1 MPIFDNELIDN
12 TSNRNYEQPKIDLRS
27 IVLPEVDTNPNM
39 GGFESYN
46 QVPAKRGLTV
56 DEISEMSRGV
66 KSSTGWDSPIELVS
80 KGELLS
86 NKRYPMFQRD
96 VDLENVYGL
105 QQSWYNKLGRSLV
118 KTGITAAGTFAQ
130 SLTDIPNTVSAIKS
144 GNMSKLSGDPNG
156 YEGGIDSWMKN
167 MEDVIP
173 NYMTREE
180 KAHPYLAM
188 IPFAPGSANFWGES
202 VFKNLGFTAGAIAGA
217 ALQDVAVGAIT
228 GGIGEVPLVANQIG
242 KAALWL
248 NKLAGG
254 TNKIDTVLDLAKG
267 LGKTEQQLLKIE
279 KLGNLAQSTK
289 VLNGM
294 RYGLITWG
302 AAQTESG
309 VESRDGYRHVKEE
322 LIKEYKIQ
330 NYNEEP
336 TGDALAE
343 IENYATNAMN
353 TRFGINMALLTVSN
367 AVQFGNLFKSF
378 TTAQKGITGTLA
390 KVGAAGKIGLKEGS
404 IDVFEKKSA
413 TGLGSRIWDS
423 VKPRLANVL
432 AEGVYEEGGQFAAE
446 RGTYDYY
453 TRKYKN
459 LSNPNNKKN
468 WDDLTEITSSTTYGL
483 SEQFNTTEGINNM
496 IVGGITAMLTGSA
509 QQFYDYK
516 KGNGADK
523 RLDSSINALN
533 RYGLTGIL
541 SDKYDNTLSSMAIAK
556 EMQAAA
562 DSGNVFKYKNLKHD
576 MFFNYVQSRIPSGMH
591 DVTIEQLNMLKDL
604 SKEDFEKSFG
614 MDFNASNQNTVAGY
628 VDSLIKKAND
638 IKSTTEA
645 IDGTFK
651 NPFAY
656 NIDPKNEEEATE
668 AFNYATFENWKKDL
682 TYYGTVKDDVNDRL
696 ESIEEK
702 VISSNP
708 LINNDILSKVT
719 DKDSL
724 TELSRSYE
732 EQANRLNG
740 TINESTTTAD
750 KKAIREQVKAL
761 RTASEK
767 INLALNNG
775 NLDLKTFHSIL
786 NFELNNQDSKK
797 DDVVGF
803 ENATELFNYG
813 ADINRLTNLKKN
825 SSEIFDKLASEEGF
839 DKYFKQ
845 AEDIAKEEV
854 PLEDLE
860 KAETSFT
867 FVNKER
873 VKEPLQVDRE
883 YEIKATKK
891 ASIKKLA
898 DDRYEVTSPDGT
910 VSFHKTKEE
919 AAEEAKDLTDE
930 STNLSKV
937 KVIALNEDGT
947 VKVEDVNGDIL
958 NIDPTRLSGYKKLET
973 DQEKLLKNK
982 EQLTKEQAD
991 IENNSG
997 TVAISTDTSFTPK
1010 DEAGA
1015 IVNANIFFQSGTTES
1030 EDYNDP
1036 TLSAQ
1041 HIKNSREFL
1050 NNIDSLP
1057 NKGNMRAIL
1066 VTPGQEKLVGL
1077 EGLAKLSYG
1086 SYDMSNILDV
1096 ENGFI
1101 GQVFIVQEGGKSY
1114 FIDKTGTQLG
1124 EVGKQLSEEDMKKV
1138 IFQTMRTT
1146 KTTDSKNNPRFRG
1159 KQQELFEAYKKEYI
1173 KFRED
1178 LIANQDQM
1186 PAPFEFTVSRGIP
1199 IENIDA
1205 NGIKE
1210 RNHVGGILIDK
1221 DKIGSQENLIVIPTT
1236 GSIFHNGQSIK
1247 FPDGT
1252 PVLQYGSTLQFL
1264 NNKKFNTK
1272 EASTIFQVVKAFA
1285 ADTLAQSESGAPI
1298 RLNRDYSDYLQNV
1311 LYWRVGQTKT
1321 NNQININTSAMTIQI
1336 GGKEYSMSEI
1346 ANNEKEIVDNLKEAF
1361 NAINNTTL
1369 TKKFDDE
1376 FLEYTLDKNGELNKE
1391 PIEWKNY
1398 QTYLLSDKNPDGS
1411 ARAVDS
1417 TPLTTSV
1424 AAPTAELPYSF
1435 KQKYATV
1442 EGMGLSIPTPTV
1454 EDQVAE
1460 PSAPGVEKIGEYT
1473 IGNDIPNTYTLSGD
1487 RPVIF
1492 TAEIDENG
1500 KVAVQIES
1508 NETTKTLATDKLPDG
1523 RLKVDAIIVPE
1534 LKKIALEKEQEFDLT
1549 KTNNEEYVFDYL
1561 ANIIASDLQNKK
1573 DTAVAPEEAPV
1584 VEETVVEETPV
1595 VEEEK
1600 KEIPTGA
1607 DRFSGG
1613 PANLPGYRAVGAD
1626 GNERMTDAEIQLFKT
1641 WHADNVPNIPFQI
1654 LENIIE
1660 RGDIKAWGVFENGV
1674 AKFVRGGLRGTEYH
1688 EIFEGIYKGMLS
1700 PEEQQALLDEFKA
1713 KPGVFTDRQ
1722 SGKKINYAD
1731 ATDLQAKERIA
1742 DDFSDFRKGKLPARS
1757 LGEAI
1762 RNFFA
1767 KILNFFKSFVTNPSL
1782 KEELFKAIDTGKF
1795 KERTLSPTVINDA
1808 AEYRAVEGLTEQ
1820 QTREFVQDMTARA
1833 AGILYS
1839 EGEKGL
1845 LFSPDGTTSDSMY
1858 SKIKAQYSNEYYAN
1872 GFSKIE
1878 LLGDVAWDQ
1887 LKEKTTL
1894 SLRTLGISFNEEDRV
1909 SINDEEANKNDYAPE
1924 PFSTDWKK
1932 NSTGAIKFSLATLLE
1947 VQATN
1952 QEASLS
1958 FKLPAPKVS
1967 SIVGFKL
1974 LNFTR
1979 AFATVL
1985 DKLSNTTSVTK
1996 MVDKLSDLA
2005 KDDPNYVRLFQR
2017 VGGKLSNRSVPFSD
2031 FDATDWRYFIQ
2042 FTQTFTKQKP
2052 DALIQYKEG
2061 GETYVA
2067 PANLYTAIKQTQK
2080 GWMENIK
2087 MLASS
2092 DASLI
2097 SYDKPSRNYQVD
2109 TVRIQDLPTNFPQ
2122 DRVKFLEEIGI
2133 DFPLEVYNKLKD
2145 LEQVSF
2151 ERAVSAI
2158 KKYLG
2163 AEKDIMTL
2171 SGKTLGNI
2179 GGQLSKLAELYN
2191 KVTNPSQESTY
2202 TGVEGQKMGA
2212 FAENNAPSLFEN
2224 EFNEANTLDELLEKR
2239 PELRDVYSKGSQV
2252 LKKGGLFFDVEGK
2265 RIKEMK
2271 VSYIQGTKLID
2282 QNKGITTSKLSLGE
2296 RFTQEINQN
2305 LDGNYYVL
2313 IPADGSTEWMMN
2325 LGNTIKLKE
2334 IEGGRAWSKI
2344 NKIFQGY
2351 LMDDI
2356 NLALDADNRKQLRNV
2371 TDKAKELRFFKD
2383 ILSEKALADI
2393 NELIEDNATME
2404 SFETYISENAEDI
2417 NASIKEYIDSTVAET
2432 RAVLTENKQIISLKP
2447 NEFSYSGLI
2456 DTFAK
2461 DEAFD
2466 KFALSDQTVNDILTF
2481 ANVNYII
2488 NNIEYHK
2495 VLFGD
2500 PYQFAIKKDGS
2511 LDETKRI
2518 KSFLSPRRTTFDTPE
2533 FNTFLNQNLNKIGE
2547 INLKPGDPG
2556 YQQFKAYTN
2565 TVTFKDVTIA
2575 GSLSNVNKAFSKT
2588 NEADAMSWLMDGTYR
2603 EIKLKNGQW
2612 SEQAEAWHQWQM
2624 AYTRQ
2629 NYPGYTYTSD
2639 NLQRHDVALMK
2650 TKEPKHILEVLK
2662 PIVSGNKYGKN
2673 NLDLVLDKFSQM
2685 PVYYSMVKGTTM
2697 EKLYT
2702 KMFEAGI
2709 GYAIVESG
2717 RKVGAEELHSL
2728 YNQDGSFNDD
2738 AFNNNIQV
2746 PWKSYGIQVETA
2758 TEGAKEQTRGS
2769 QLTKLSSMDL
2779 FDNGQTIGATP
2790 ERQEAIRNEY
2800 NRNVRILNDLH
2811 QHGYNTLLTR
2821 LGVVDT
2827 GNGFTLKD
2835 GKAVSETLMRELLR
2849 REASDNTIDTL
2860 QLDKDTNQFLMPF
2873 EASPS
2878 YIEIR
2883 NVLYSLID
2891 KSIISP
2897 KMNGGAHVQVPATM
2911 FEQATKGRSLTMK
2924 NKEGVWEKITK
2935 EKYKTLSD
2943 EEKAG
2948 VMLTDDTLKFYV
2960 NKEGERYCE
2969 VLIPHWFKG
2978 KLGQHA
2984 NKTDEEL
2991 IEYLNNTPDGK
3002 ALLQGIGFRIPTQ
3015 ALSSVEAIRVKG
3027 FLPQYMGSTVV
3038 VPSEI
3043 TTKAGSD
3050 FDIDKLNMYL
3060 KSTYLDKNGD
3070 VRLIKYMGS
3079 EEATKEFYGELF
3091 DKGLLLTKE
3100 QTKQLEQELAL
3111 GKDAEYE
3118 DRLVKSMFGDLG
3130 VFSDED
3136 IIDDFTKSLTEQGV
3150 KETVVNEMYKKS
3162 LENEYYDSLEKLIT
3176 LPENFNRLVNPIN
3189 DAGLKALSIELD
3201 KLRGYDETTIKNRM
3215 LDRNYLTTLR
3225 NSFVTAK
3232 RWIGVA
3238 AVNITN
3244 LSLKQKSEVYIDPSK
3259 FSGLS
3264 ERDER
3269 FLGDGEIALKHNTV
3283 MIDGKERVSLSGT
3296 TVKDSTELI
3305 SDRLSGYATSFV
3317 DVAKD
3322 DYITKIVQSDLAIGT
3337 FMFLENIGAGEQTA
3351 MFLNQ
3356 PIISEYLKYLN
3367 SVSAKGLFTG
3377 KNISVIK
3384 NRFITTK
3391 DNLMSTELNV
3401 TNLDGNIRDYY
3412 AGTTF
3417 NATRNAEQHKILDE
3431 FLKYAK
3437 MAEFNFKF
3445 TQATNYDTTKLRSA
3459 ETLSKKQWRTQTA
3472 LDTNIISSV
3481 DNILNSTFIGPQS
3494 KFLDK
3499 STEAMGAVLKL
3510 DELKFKEITN
3520 TVLKS
3525 FGDNEY
3531 LANDKFEKIAVEIK
3545 AAFIDY
3551 VVQNDTKYSDK
3562 IKELLID
3569 DNTSVAVRMEIAKRD
3584 NPDMQILKE
3593 LQAET
3598 GERSDGVK
3606 TIRLK
3611 VRPDNANDKNM
3622 YTGMMRELRDNP
3634 ATNQLYKDIV
3644 KLSILQG
3651 TYSSPLSIREII
3663 PIEDYSAIVEPIIS
3677 GLTVNK
3683 TLDDFTKGWYQRN
3696 NFMNSDVFP
3705 IVENIKFFIDY
3716 NEKVINTPEG
3726 PIYKYFSYSFPG
3738 IEGLGIKG
3746 DDRKILLLSEKYNF
3760 MDLKHDYVRIPRV
3773 VGGVDM
3779 VNGKEVNSADYA
3791 RRRAKGDFSLKDYF
3805 GYEKVK
3811 DKFGQPVIHYITVKD
3826 EVIGH
3831 HIYKL
3836 INLYGDGNRATENYE
3851 YFKPSVI
3858 DNGSMKI
3865 DTEIPNDDI
3874 INYYGASLEKEDL
3887 FPPTSEYTD
3896 EDIERLMNPPEEE
3909 YFTEEEMENYG
3920 KEVKPTVEKPKQRE
3934 LFTIE
3939 KGIAQKSFRGKTL
3952 NFVDNIATTKETVV
3966 AMSNSK
3972 KTGVI
3977 SIDQKAMAQKFE
3989 DKAWTKPAKQSDGS
4003 FATPLAENQFSTMDE
4018 WFTFALIHELKH
4030 DTILKQEGETTGQ
4043 YEDRINQA
4051 AIADLNKNY
4060 NVPVKVDAAEL
4071 SNEYK
4076 AIDKQNVRDQLINQ
4090 EYYISTGEGTNEKN
4104 IKVDENNVEDALNLK
4119 GDAELVTK
4127 GFGDKFFIAG
4137 VPNAVY
4143 NIPSG
4148 SGSIEYESIEDI
4160 LSDVADESNRY
4171 LSAEEK
4177 LSAIEYLKQYG
4188 IDLSEKEFI
4197 DPNQL
4202 SLFNDEAWEQE
4213 ENNDTCE
4220 PF

>member
-1 MPIFDNELIDN
+1 MAENTVNPIRPLLGNTLASNSTIGIPSTPMPQYRGVDLSSGDEMVNVSDDFLPPRAKSGDDGLSKTVTTEQLYGARRFDFFEPTKGENEFAYGQSTMDKAINGTLKGLNLAATTIAGGFGVVAGTARWALPGGKLSDIWDNPIMNGLDKYNNEVDNYILPNYYTDAEKNASWYSTENWLTSNFLFDKLIKNSGFAVGAMVSGNIANGLFGAAGSLLGGVAARGAVIAEASQAFKLFTPLLRN
-12 TSNRNYEQPKIDLRS
+12 TSRAFS
-27 IVLPEVDTNPNM
+27 A
-39 GGFESYN
+39 
-46 QVPAKRGLTV
+46 AKNIEAAAILEK
-56 DEISEMSRGV
+56 EISSIADLTAKTSELASIAKTTNQFAKISDYSKRAAIAAYSSAGESAFEALQTSNEYRNNLIEKYKKENFGEEPTEDILEKINIEAQSVGKISFLGNMALLSITENAQLNKLIGSTYSAEKQAANSLLGVSEDVILKEGKYVAKETATRAGKIYDKVTGVGKYVFDPKEMGQEIGQYALQVGTQNYFNKARETKNADALVDGFLYGMFGETEEGEKV
-66 KSSTGWDSPIELVS
+66 GALVS
-80 KGELLS
+80 KGGLESGLL
-86 NKRYPMFQRD
+86 
-96 VDLENVYGL
+96 
-105 QQSWYNKLGRSLV
+105 
-118 KTGITAAGTFAQ
+118 
-130 SLTDIPNTVSAIKS
+130 
-144 GNMSKLSGDPNG
+144 
-156 YEGGIDSWMKN
+156 GG
-167 MEDVIP
+167 
-173 NYMTREE
+173 
-180 KAHPYLAM
+180 
-188 IPFAPGSANFWGES
+188 
-202 VFKNLGFTAGAIAGA
+202 
-217 ALQDVAVGAIT
+217 IT
-228 GGIGEVPLVANQIG
+228 GGLMQAKGTYKQGKALASNTEKFINSLNNAPSFQEAFKERLAGANRGIVLQEQQQRATISGNKLDAKDINTDMVHNYLAPRIKYGRMDMVMDDIATLKSNGSTEEGLASLKEQGVASINDTVDSYQKRLNRFTTTAKNTEQIYKAADLRYSGEVLKDEEGNPILSPDGKQLRKYSPYVIDKMVYAASKIADYDLRIPTANQSLAAAGIDTSNILQSIIQNNKPNREATDLALKQINDMDVISDVKDILKTALSDTIELSLRRKVFMQEYDDIKRKPLNYEINPEFAFGASEELDVKVEQQEKVKG
-242 KAALWL
+242 KRKPLITEKEL
-248 NKLAGG
+248 EVNKEYSLKEPLRKEGTTLQLAPKITVLSQTLGG
-254 TNKIDTVLDLAKG
+254 EFEVRLPNGKVKFITPTEFKEYNISDEDNTSEEMSDILDKAIDTVLDKEEFADYKD
-267 LGKTEQQLLKIE
+267 QLEIAGVDNIFNKRAFINDLDNQKLIDAIE
-279 KLGNLAQSTK
+279 KEFNKQAGDFIAK
-289 VLNGM
+289 
-294 RYGLITWG
+294 
-302 AAQTESG
+302 
-309 VESRDGYRHVKEE
+309 KEKQ
-322 LIKEYKIQ
+322 I
-330 NYNEEP
+330 
-336 TGDALAE
+336 
-343 IENYATNAMN
+343 
-353 TRFGINMALLTVSN
+353 
-367 AVQFGNLFKSF
+367 
-378 TTAQKGITGTLA
+378 
-390 KVGAAGKIGLKEGS
+390 
-404 IDVFEKKSA
+404 
-413 TGLGSRIWDS
+413 
-423 VKPRLANVL
+423 
-432 AEGVYEEGGQFAAE
+432 
-446 RGTYDYY
+446 
-453 TRKYKN
+453 
-459 LSNPNNKKN
+459 
-468 WDDLTEITSSTTYGL
+468 
-483 SEQFNTTEGINNM
+483 
-496 IVGGITAMLTGSA
+496 A
-509 QQFYDYK
+509 QQK
-516 KGNGADK
+516 Q
-523 RLDSSINALN
+523 L
-533 RYGLTGIL
+533 
-541 SDKYDNTLSSMAIAK
+541 
-556 EMQAAA
+556 
-562 DSGNVFKYKNLKHD
+562 
-576 MFFNYVQSRIPSGMH
+576 VQ
-591 DVTIEQLNMLKDL
+591 
-604 SKEDFEKSFG
+604 
-614 MDFNASNQNTVAGY
+614 
-628 VDSLIKKAND
+628 
-638 IKSTTEA
+638 
-645 IDGTFK
+645 
-651 NPFAY
+651 
-656 NIDPKNEEEATE
+656 
-668 AFNYATFENWKKDL
+668 
-682 TYYGTVKDDVNDRL
+682 
-696 ESIEEK
+696 
-702 VISSNP
+702 
-708 LINNDILSKVT
+708 
-719 DKDSL
+719 
-724 TELSRSYE
+724 
-732 EQANRLNG
+732 
-740 TINESTTTAD
+740 
-750 KKAIREQVKAL
+750 
-761 RTASEK
+761 
-767 INLALNNG
+767 
-775 NLDLKTFHSIL
+775 
-786 NFELNNQDSKK
+786 
-797 DDVVGF
+797 
-803 ENATELFNYG
+803 
-813 ADINRLTNLKKN
+813 
-825 SSEIFDKLASEEGF
+825 
-839 DKYFKQ
+839 
-845 AEDIAKEEV
+845 
-854 PLEDLE
+854 
-860 KAETSFT
+860 
-867 FVNKER
+867 
-873 VKEPLQVDRE
+873 
-883 YEIKATKK
+883 
-891 ASIKKLA
+891 
-898 DDRYEVTSPDGT
+898 
-910 VSFHKTKEE
+910 
-919 AAEEAKDLTDE
+919 
-930 STNLSKV
+930 
-937 KVIALNEDGT
+937 
-947 VKVEDVNGDIL
+947 
-958 NIDPTRLSGYKKLET
+958 
-973 DQEKLLKNK
+973 NK

-997 TVAISTDTSFTPK
+997 TVVITTDTSFTPM

-1015 IVNANIFFQSGTTES
+1015 IVDANIFFQSGTTES

-1041 HIKNSREFL
+1041 HVKNSREFL

-1066 VTPGQEKLVGL
+1066 VTPGQEGLVGL

-1086 SYDMSNILDV
+1086 SYDMSNVLDV

-1101 GQVFIVQEGGKSY
+1101 GQVFIVQENGKSY
-1114 FIDKTGTQLG
+1114 FIDKDGKQLG
-1124 EVGKQLSEEDMKKV
+1124 EVGNQLSEEDMKKV

-1146 KTTDSKNNPRFRG
+1146 KTTDSKGNPRFRG

-1199 IENIDA
+1199 KENINPD
-1205 NGIKE
+1205 GTKE

-1321 NNQININTSAMTIQI
+1321 NNQININTTAMTIQI

-1361 NAINNTTL
+1361 NAINNITL
-1369 TKKFDDE
+1369 TKKFDEE
-1376 FLEYTLDKNGELNKE
+1376 FLEYTLDTNGDLNKE

-1411 ARAVDS
+1411 ARSIDS

-1424 AAPTAELPYSF
+1424 AASTADIPYSF
-1435 KQKYATV
+1435 KQRYATI
-1442 EGMGLSIPTPTV
+1442 ESMGLSIPTPTV
-1454 EDQVAE
+1454 EAQAAE
-1460 PSAPGVEKIGEYT
+1460 PSVPGVEKIGEYT
-1473 IGNDIPNTYTLSGD
+1473 IGNDTPNTYTLSGD
-1487 RPVIF
+1487 RPVSF
-1492 TAEIDENG
+1492 TAAYDENG

-1508 NETTKTLATDKLPDG
+1508 NETTKTIATNKTADG
-1523 RLKVDAIIVPE
+1523 KKVVDEVIIPALKN
-1534 LKKIALEKEQEFDLT
+1534 IAAEKGQEFDLT
-1549 KTNNEEYVFDYL
+1549 KTDEEYVFDYL
-1561 ANIIASDLQNKK
+1561 ANTIASDLQNKK
-1573 DTAVAPEEAPV
+1573 DTAVAPV
-1584 VEETVVEETPV
+1584 VEETVVEEAPV
-1595 VEEEK
+1595 VEEK

-1607 DRFSGG
+1607 DRFNGG

-1626 GNERMTDAEIQLFKT
+1626 GKERMTDAEFQLFKA
-1641 WHADNVPNIPFQI
+1641 WHAENAANIPFEVVDNLI
-1654 LENIIE
+1654 TMNNGE
-1660 RGDIKAWGVFENGV
+1660 KAWGVFEDGV

-1700 PEEQQALLDEFKA
+1700 PEEQQALLDEFKSNA
-1713 KPGVFTDRQ
+1713 GVFTDRQ

-1742 DDFSDFRKGKLPARS
+1742 DDFADFRKGKLPARS

-1762 RNFFA
+1762 RNLFSR
-1767 KILNFFKSFVTNPSL
+1767 ILNFFKSFVTNPSL
-1782 KEELFKAIDTGKF
+1782 KEDLFKAIDTGKF
-1795 KERTLSPTVINDA
+1795 KERTLSPTVFNEA

-1845 LFSPDGTTSDSMY
+1845 LFSPDGITSGSMY
-1858 SKIKAQYSNEYYAN
+1858 SKIKTQYSNEYYAN
-1872 GFSKIE
+1872 GFSKME
-1878 LLGDVAWDQ
+1878 LLGDVAWNE

-1894 SLRTLGISFNEEDRV
+1894 SLRTLGISFNEEDKV

-1952 QEASLS
+1952 QENSLS

-1967 SIVGFKL
+1967 SVVGFKL

-2061 GETYVA
+2061 TETYVA
-2067 PANLYTAIKQTQK
+2067 PANLYTAIKQTQN

-2087 MLASS
+2087 MLSSS

-2097 SYDKPSRNYQVD
+2097 SYDKVNKTYQVD
-2109 TVRIQDLPTNFPQ
+2109 TERIQNLPTNFPQ

-2151 ERAVSAI
+2151 EKAVSAI

-2163 AEKDIMTL
+2163 AEKNIMTV

-2179 GGQLSKLAELYN
+2179 GGQFTKLAELYN
-2191 KVTNPSQESTY
+2191 KVTNPNQESTY
-2202 TGVEGQKMGA
+2202 SGVEGQKIGA

-2252 LKKGGLFFDVEGK
+2252 LKKGGLFFDAEGK

-2282 QNKGITTSKLSLGE
+2282 DNKGIATTKLTLGE

-2351 LMDDI
+2351 LKDDI
-2356 NLALDADNRKQLRNV
+2356 ALALDFENREKLKSIEG
-2371 TDKAKELRFFKD
+2371 KAKELRFFKD

-2404 SFETYISENAEDI
+2404 SFETYISENVEDI
-2417 NASIKEYIDSTVAET
+2417 NNSIKEYIDSTVAET
-2432 RAVLTENKQIISLKP
+2432 REVLTENKQIRLLK
-2447 NEFSYSGLI
+2447 EGVYAYSGLI

-2461 DEAFD
+2461 NEAFD
-2466 KFALSDQTVNDILTF
+2466 KFALSDQTINDILTF

-2500 PYQFAIKKDGS
+2500 PYQFAIKEDGS

-2565 TVTFKDVTIA
+2565 TVTFKDITTA
-2575 GSLSNVNKAFSKT
+2575 GSLSNAISAYSKT

-2612 SEQAEAWHQWQM
+2612 SEEAEAWHQWQM

-2639 NLQRHDVALMK
+2639 NLKRHDTALVK
-2650 TKEPKHILEVLK
+2650 TKEPKHVLEVLK

-2685 PVYYSMVKGTTM
+2685 PVYYSMVKGTTL

-2702 KMFEAGI
+2702 KMFEAGV

-2728 YNQDGSFNDD
+2728 YNTDGSFNDD

-2746 PWKSYGIQVETA
+2746 PWKAYGIQVETA
-2758 TEGAKEQTRGS
+2758 TEGTKEQTRGS

-2779 FDNGQTIGATP
+2779 FDNGNTIGATP

-2821 LGVVDT
+2821 LGVVDN

-2860 QLDKDTNQFLMPF
+2860 QLDKETNQFLIPF

-2911 FEQATKGRSLTMK
+2911 FEQATKGRSLAIKTAEGWK
-2924 NKEGVWEKITK
+2924 KISKEA
-2935 EKYKTLSD
+2935 YNALSD
-2943 EEKAG
+2943 ADKKN
-2948 VMLTDDTLKFYV
+2948 VMLTDDTLKFYT
-2960 NKEGERYCE
+2960 KTDPYCE
-2969 VLIPHWFKG
+2969 ILLPHWLKG

-3015 ALSSVEAIRVKG
+3015 ALSSVEAVRVKG

-3079 EEATKEFYGELF
+3079 EEATKEFYGDMF
-3091 DKGLLLTKE
+3091 DKGLLLSKE
-3100 QTKQLEQELAL
+3100 QTRQLEQELAL

-3136 IIDDFTKSLTEQGV
+3136 IIDDFTKLLTEQGV

-3176 LPENFNRLVNPIN
+3176 LPENFERLISPIG

-3201 KLRGYDETTIKNRM
+3201 RLRGYDETTIKNRM

-3232 RWIGVA
+3232 RWVGIA

-3244 LSLKQKSEVYIDPSK
+3244 LSLKQKSKVYIDPSK

-3264 ERDER
+3264 AQDEK

-3283 MIDGKERVSLSGT
+3283 MIDGQERVSLSGT

-3322 DYITKIVQSDLAIGT
+3322 DYITKIIQSDLVTGT
-3337 FMFLENIGAGEQTA
+3337 FMFLENIGAGEQAA

-3377 KNISVIK
+3377 KNISAIK
-3384 NRFITTK
+3384 NRFVTTK
-3391 DNLMSTELNV
+3391 DNLASTELNV
-3401 TNLDGNIRDYY
+3401 TNLDGNIIDYY

-3437 MAEFNFKF
+3437 MAEYNFKF

-3481 DNILNSTFIGPQS
+3481 DKILNSTFIGPQS

-3510 DELKFKEITN
+3510 DQLEFKEITN

-3551 VVQNDTKYSDK
+3551 VVQNETKYSDR

-3569 DNTSVAVRMEIAKRD
+3569 DNTSVAVRMEVAKQN
-3584 NPDMQILKE
+3584 NPNLQILKE
-3593 LQAET
+3593 LQVET
-3598 GERSDGVK
+3598 GERPDGVK

-3611 VRPDNANDKNM
+3611 VRPDNASDKNM
-3622 YTGMMRELRDNP
+3622 YTGMMRELRDTP

-3644 KLSILQG
+3644 ELSILQG
-3651 TYSSPLSIREII
+3651 TYASPLSIREII

-3677 GLTVNK
+3677 GLVANQN
-3683 TLDDFTKGWYQRN
+3683 LDEFTKGWYQRN
-3696 NFMNSDVFP
+3696 NFKNSDVFP
-3705 IVENIKFFIDY
+3705 TVENIKFFIDY

-3726 PIYKYFSYSFPG
+3726 PMYKYFSYAFPSV
-3738 IEGLGIKG
+3738 EGLGIKG
-3746 DDRKILLLSEKYNF
+3746 DERKILFLSEKYNF
-3760 MDLKHDYVRIPRV
+3760 MDLKHDYVKIPRV
-3773 VGGVDM
+3773 MNGIDM

-3791 RRRAKGDFSLKDYF
+3791 RRKAKGDYSLKDYF

-3811 DKFGQPVIHYITVKD
+3811 DEYGQPLIIYKTIKG
-3826 EVIGH
+3826 EIIGH
-3831 HIYKL
+3831 HVYKL

-3865 DTEIPNDDI
+3865 NTEIPNADI

-3887 FPPTSEYTD
+3887 SLPTSEYTD
-3896 EDIERLMNPPEEE
+3896 EDIERLMNPPVEE
-3909 YFTEEEMENYG
+3909 YFTEEEMENYE
-3920 KEVKPTVEKPKQRE
+3920 KESLFIPPPYIDPTVEKAKQRE
-3934 LFTIE
+3934 LFTVE
-3939 KGIAQKSFRGKTL
+3939 RGMAQKSFRGKTL

-4003 FATPLAENQFSTMDE
+4003 FATPLAETQFSTMDE
-4018 WFTFALIHELKH
+4018 WFTFALIHEVKH
-4030 DTILKQEGETTGQ
+4030 DSILKQEGETTGQ

-4060 NVPVKVDAAEL
+4060 NVPIKTVTVEL

-4076 AIDKQNVRDQLINQ
+4076 AIDKQNIKDQLINGD
-4090 EYYISTGEGTNEKN
+4090 YYISTGEGANEKN
-4104 IKVDENNVEDALNLK
+4104 IKVDENNVEDALKLK
-4119 GDAELVTK
+4119 GNSELVTK
-4127 GFGDKFFIAG
+4127 GVNNKFFIAA
-4137 VPNAVY
+4137 VPDAVY
-4143 NIPSG
+4143 NIPTG
-4148 SGSIEYESIEDI
+4148 SSSFEYESIEDI
-4160 LSDVADESNRY
+4160 ISDIAAEDNKY

-4188 IDLSEKEFI
+4188 IDLSEKEFV

-4202 SLFNDEAWEQE
+4202 SLFSDETWEQE

>member
-1 MPIFDNELIDN
+1 MPLTTTDNTTIPSGPAALNSLDVAKDASSGDIQRITPALFAPENYNRVSANKFIDNAESHKSPFLNLVPNHDTDTKMYANTSTYYQPKDINSRYKSFILGADNE
-12 TSNRNYEQPKIDLRS
+12 S
-27 IVLPEVDTNPNM
+27 INAEL
-39 GGFESYN
+39 
-46 QVPAKRGLTV
+46 Q
-56 DEISEMSRGV
+56 
-66 KSSTGWDSPIELVS
+66 TGWNIVGHAADNLVEKVGAYATQTAGFIGGALGAAAGGSINLINEGLGGDGKVINKGNAISYLTDNFLTELGDAWKENVQERSPIYKPKSYTE
-80 KGELLS
+80 G
-86 NKRYPMFQRD
+86 NIWQ
-96 VDLENVYGL
+96 
-105 QQSWYNKLGRSLV
+105 KLGTKEWWLDDAIDRVAL
-118 KTGITAAGTFAQ
+118 TG
-130 SLTDIPNTVSAIKS
+130 
-144 GNMSKLSGDPNG
+144 
-156 YEGGIDSWMKN
+156 
-167 MEDVIP
+167 
-173 NYMTREE
+173 
-180 KAHPYLAM
+180 AM
-188 IPFAPGSANFWGES
+188 LLPGMAE
-202 VFKNLGFTAGAIAGA
+202 
-217 ALQDVAVGAIT
+217 
-228 GGIGEVPLVANQIG
+228 
-242 KAALWL
+242 
-248 NKLAGG
+248 
-254 TNKIDTVLDLAKG
+254 AKG
-267 LGKTEQQLLKIE
+267 LGLF
-279 KLGNLAQSTK
+279 
-289 VLNGM
+289 
-294 RYGLITWG
+294 G
-302 AAQTESG
+302 AAIDE
-309 VESRDGYRHVKEE
+309 
-322 LIKEYKIQ
+322 
-330 NYNEEP
+330 
-336 TGDALAE
+336 
-343 IENYATNAMN
+343 
-353 TRFGINMALLTVSN
+353 
-367 AVQFGNLFKSF
+367 
-378 TTAQKGITGTLA
+378 
-390 KVGAAGKIGLKEGS
+390 AGMLK
-404 IDVFEKKSA
+404 A
-413 TGLGSRIWDS
+413 TGLGAKAIETLAENPGLYNRIGKVLGSNIYAEAAGGAADLNAATALKFKGLIQAAQKVELYTWNVVGQSGLNGREAQVGIRKALNEQRDAGLNNLSDEQIEDKAAEGAAKGFWYTMPLSLIGSLVELPQIFSTAKTSESLLKKFFDKETGQMVEGALEQTAKPSFGKLLLKTIGTGFEHGQNESAQVAVGRYLEESIAGKTKDQKVSLDEQNPFISIAKNWIDNVNDPNGQNNIALGTIQGILMSVGGHAKSVYSGEYAKTDTRNRNFINNLNQAKARRRFFTTPDDFYEKDANGKVEVHENGNPKFNQDRLAEAGMSLIDAQDQRDQWVNAVHNQDYSKLEDLKFNSLASLAQNFFDDPKGMQYFTNLLKFEAKNQSESLDRINDSFDGIEETPQAQLQRNLETVNKLKRAYDAIDQRHAGFTAIDIDTKNKDEVTSRNNYIRDFQNAQYYNAADQIHTQNKIDKNTSQLLLLGSLGEIIKDPSSPQEEQINSLIVDNKRLEENLQSFKNEYKVLVDKKQFRDGFEQYKAGNKTTLDLVNDIQKNADIRETTISIPQPDLTTSGQTVAKDFNIGKSYSLGNPIINQNGQLIISPKITPLSGLIGGMHQVVLPDGKTAYLTPEELGRYSMSEISNDNTAFPKIMNAAIDS
-423 VKPRLANVL
+423 VLNRDEFVNIDKP
-432 AEGVYEEGGQFAAE
+432 
-446 RGTYDYY
+446 
-453 TRKYKN
+453 
-459 LSNPNNKKN
+459 
-468 WDDLTEITSSTTYGL
+468 I
-483 SEQFNTTEGINNM
+483 I
-496 IVGGITAMLTGSA
+496 
-509 QQFYDYK
+509 
-516 KGNGADK
+516 GADK
-523 RLDSSINALN
+523 LEYINSLDNKE
-533 RYGLTGIL
+533 LTDAIEKEFNIQAKDFK
-541 SDKYDNTLSSMAIAK
+541 DK
-556 EMQAAA
+556 
-562 DSGNVFKYKNLKHD
+562 
-576 MFFNYVQSRIPSGMH
+576 
-591 DVTIEQLNMLKDL
+591 IEQQQK
-604 SKEDFEKSFG
+604 
-614 MDFNASNQNTVAGY
+614 AQQQ
-628 VDSLIKKAND
+628 LI
-638 IKSTTEA
+638 
-645 IDGTFK
+645 
-651 NPFAY
+651 
-656 NIDPKNEEEATE
+656 
-668 AFNYATFENWKKDL
+668 
-682 TYYGTVKDDVNDRL
+682 
-696 ESIEEK
+696 
-702 VISSNP
+702 
-708 LINNDILSKVT
+708 
-719 DKDSL
+719 
-724 TELSRSYE
+724 
-732 EQANRLNG
+732 
-740 TINESTTTAD
+740 
-750 KKAIREQVKAL
+750 
-761 RTASEK
+761 
-767 INLALNNG
+767 
-775 NLDLKTFHSIL
+775 
-786 NFELNNQDSKK
+786 
-797 DDVVGF
+797 
-803 ENATELFNYG
+803 
-813 ADINRLTNLKKN
+813 
-825 SSEIFDKLASEEGF
+825 
-839 DKYFKQ
+839 
-845 AEDIAKEEV
+845 
-854 PLEDLE
+854 
-860 KAETSFT
+860 
-867 FVNKER
+867 
-873 VKEPLQVDRE
+873 
-883 YEIKATKK
+883 
-891 ASIKKLA
+891 
-898 DDRYEVTSPDGT
+898 
-910 VSFHKTKEE
+910 
-919 AAEEAKDLTDE
+919 
-930 STNLSKV
+930 
-937 KVIALNEDGT
+937 
-947 VKVEDVNGDIL
+947 
-958 NIDPTRLSGYKKLET
+958 
-973 DQEKLLKNK
+973 KNK

-997 TVAISTDTSFTPK
+997 TVAISTDTSFTPM

-1015 IVNANIFFQSGTTES
+1015 IVDANIFFQSGTTES

-1041 HIKNSREFL
+1041 HVKNSREFL

-1066 VTPGQEKLVGL
+1066 VTPGQEGLVGL

-1086 SYDMSNILDV
+1086 SYDMSNVLDV

-1101 GQVFIVQEGGKSY
+1101 GQVFIVQENGKSY
-1114 FIDKTGTQLG
+1114 FIDKNGEQLG

-1146 KTTDSKNNPRFRG
+1146 KTTDSKGNPRFRG

-1199 IENIDA
+1199 KENTNPD
-1205 NGIKE
+1205 GTKE

-1221 DKIGSQENLIVIPTT
+1221 DKIDSQENLIVIPTT

-1321 NNQININTSAMTIQI
+1321 NNQININTTAMTIQI

-1369 TKKFDDE
+1369 TKKFDEE
-1376 FLEYTLDKNGELNKE
+1376 FLEYTLDKNGDLNKE

-1411 ARAVDS
+1411 ARSIDS

-1424 AAPTAELPYSF
+1424 AAPTADIPYSF
-1435 KQKYATV
+1435 KQRYATV
-1442 EGMGLSIPTPTV
+1442 ESMGLSIPTPTV
-1454 EDQVAE
+1454 EAQAAE

-1473 IGNDIPNTYTLSGD
+1473 IGNDTPNTYTLSGD
-1487 RPVIF
+1487 RPVSF
-1492 TAEIDENG
+1492 TAAYDENG

-1508 NETTKTLATDKLPDG
+1508 NETTKAIATNKTADG
-1523 RLKVDAIIVPE
+1523 KKVVDEVIIPALKN
-1534 LKKIALEKEQEFDLT
+1534 IAVEKEQEFDLT
-1549 KTNNEEYVFDYL
+1549 KTDEEYVFDYL
-1561 ANIIASDLQNKK
+1561 ANTIASDLQNKK
-1573 DTAVAPEEAPV
+1573 DTAATPIVEEAVVEEAPV
-1584 VEETVVEETPV
+1584 V
-1595 VEEEK
+1595 EEK
-1600 KEIPTGA
+1600 KEIPTGV
-1607 DRFSGG
+1607 DRFNGG
-1613 PANLPGYRAVGAD
+1613 PANLPGYRAVGVD
-1626 GNERMTDAEIQLFKT
+1626 GKERMTDAEFQLFKA
-1641 WHADNVPNIPFQI
+1641 WHAENAANIPFEVVDNLI
-1654 LENIIE
+1654 TMNNGE
-1660 RGDIKAWGVFENGV
+1660 KAWGVFEDGV

-1700 PEEQQALLDEFKA
+1700 PEEQQALLDEFKSNQ
-1713 KPGVFTDRQ
+1713 GVFTDRQ

-1742 DDFSDFRKGKLPARS
+1742 DDFADFRKGKLPARS

-1762 RNFFA
+1762 RNLFSR
-1767 KILNFFKSFVTNPSL
+1767 ILNFFKSFVTNPSL
-1782 KEELFKAIDTGKF
+1782 KENLFRAIDTGKF
-1795 KERTLSPTVINDA
+1795 KERTLSPNVFNEA

-1845 LFSPDGTTSDSMY
+1845 LFSPDGITSGSMY
-1858 SKIKAQYSNEYYAN
+1858 SKIKTQYSNEYYAN
-1872 GFSKIE
+1872 GFSKME
-1878 LLGDVAWDQ
+1878 LLGDVAWDE

-1894 SLRTLGISFNEEDRV
+1894 SLRTLGISFNEEDKV

-1952 QEASLS
+1952 QENSLS

-1967 SIVGFKL
+1967 SVVGFKL

-1985 DKLSNTTSVTK
+1985 DKLSNTTSITK

-2061 GETYVA
+2061 TETYVA
-2067 PANLYTAIKQTQK
+2067 PANLYTAIKQTQN

-2087 MLASS
+2087 LLSSS

-2097 SYDKPSRNYQVD
+2097 SYDKVNKTYQVD
-2109 TVRIQDLPTNFPQ
+2109 TERIQNLPTNFPQ

-2151 ERAVSAI
+2151 EKAVSAI

-2163 AEKDIMTL
+2163 AEKNIMTV

-2179 GGQLSKLAELYN
+2179 GGQFTKLAELYN
-2191 KVTNPSQESTY
+2191 KVTNPNQESTY
-2202 TGVEGQKMGA
+2202 SGVEGQKIGA

-2239 PELRDVYSKGSQV
+2239 PELRDVYSKESQV
-2252 LKKGGLFFDVEGK
+2252 LKKGGLFFDAEGK

-2282 QNKGITTSKLSLGE
+2282 DNKGVATTKLTLGE

-2351 LMDDI
+2351 LKDDI
-2356 NLALDADNRKQLRNV
+2356 ALALDFENREKLKSIKG
-2371 TDKAKELRFFKD
+2371 KAKELRFFKD

-2417 NASIKEYIDSTVAET
+2417 NNSIKEYIDSTVAET
-2432 RAVLTENKQIISLKP
+2432 RAVLTENKQIRLLK
-2447 NEFSYSGLI
+2447 EGVYAYSGLI

-2461 DEAFD
+2461 NEAFD
-2466 KFALSDQTVNDILTF
+2466 KFALSDQTINDILTF

-2533 FNTFLNQNLNKIGE
+2533 FNTFLNQKLNKIGE

-2575 GSLSNVNKAFSKT
+2575 GSLSNAISAYSKT

-2612 SEQAEAWHQWQM
+2612 SEEAEAWHQWQM

-2639 NLQRHDVALMK
+2639 NLKRHDAALVK
-2650 TKEPKHILEVLK
+2650 TKEPKHVIEVLK

-2685 PVYYSMVKGTTM
+2685 PVYYSMVKGTTL
-2697 EKLYT
+2697 EKLYV

-2728 YNQDGSFNDD
+2728 YNTDGSFNDD

-2746 PWKSYGIQVETA
+2746 PWKAYGIQVETA
-2758 TEGAKEQTRGS
+2758 TEGEKQQTRGS

-2800 NRNVRILNDLH
+2800 NRNVKILNDLH

-2821 LGVVDT
+2821 LGVVDN
-2827 GNGFTLKD
+2827 GNGFTLKN

-2860 QLDKDTNQFLMPF
+2860 QLDENEQFRIPF

-2911 FEQATKGRSLTMK
+2911 FEQATKGRSLAIKTAEGWK
-2924 NKEGVWEKITK
+2924 KISKEA
-2935 EKYKTLSD
+2935 YNALSD
-2943 EEKAG
+2943 ADKKN
-2948 VMLTDDTLKFYV
+2948 VMLTDDTLKFYT
-2960 NKEGERYCE
+2960 KADPYCE
-2969 VLIPHWFKG
+2969 ILLPHWFKG
-2978 KLGQHA
+2978 KLGKHA
-2984 NKTDEEL
+2984 DKSDEEL

-3015 ALSSVEAIRVKG
+3015 ALSSVEAVRVKG

-3070 VRLIKYMGS
+3070 IRLIKYMGS
-3079 EEATKEFYGELF
+3079 EEATKEFYGDMF
-3091 DKGLLLTKE
+3091 DKGLLLSKE
-3100 QTKQLEQELAL
+3100 QTRQLEQELAL

-3176 LPENFNRLVNPIN
+3176 LPENFERLISPIG

-3232 RWIGVA
+3232 RWVGIA

-3283 MIDGKERVSLSGT
+3283 LIDGQERVSLSGT
-3296 TVKDSTELI
+3296 TVKDSTEII
-3305 SDRLSGYATSFV
+3305 SNRLSGYATSFV

-3322 DYITKIVQSDLAIGT
+3322 DYITKIIQSDLVIGT
-3337 FMFLENIGAGEQTA
+3337 FMFLENIGAGEQAA

-3377 KNISVIK
+3377 KNIGVIK
-3384 NRFITTK
+3384 DKFVTTK
-3391 DNLMSTELNV
+3391 DNLASTELNV
-3401 TNLDGNIRDYY
+3401 TNLDGNIVDYY

-3437 MAEFNFKF
+3437 MAEYNFKF

-3510 DELKFKEITN
+3510 DQLEFKEITN

-3525 FGDNEY
+3525 FGNNEY

-3551 VVQNDTKYSDK
+3551 VVQNETKYSDR

-3569 DNTSVAVRMEIAKRD
+3569 DNTSVAVRMEIAKQN
-3584 NPDMQILKE
+3584 NPNLQILKE
-3593 LQAET
+3593 LQVET
-3598 GERSDGVK
+3598 GERPDGVK

-3611 VRPDNANDKNM
+3611 VRPDNAADKNM
-3622 YTGMMRELRDNP
+3622 YTGMMRELRDIP

-3644 KLSILQG
+3644 ELSILQG

-3677 GLTVNK
+3677 GLVANK
-3683 TLDDFTKGWYQRN
+3683 SLDEFTKGWYQRN
-3696 NFMNSDVFP
+3696 NFKNSDVFP
-3705 IVENIKFFIDY
+3705 TVENIKFFQSFTEQPIR
-3716 NEKVINTPEG
+3716 TPEG
-3726 PIYKYFSYSFPG
+3726 DLYKYFSYAFPSA
-3738 IEGLGIKG
+3738 EGLGIK
-3746 DDRKILLLSEKYNF
+3746 DEDRKILFLSEKYNF
-3760 MDLKHDYVRIPRV
+3760 MDLKHDYVKIPRV
-3773 VGGVDM
+3773 VGGIDM
-3779 VNGKEVNSADYA
+3779 VNGREVSSADYA
-3791 RRRAKGDFSLKDYF
+3791 RRKAKGDYSLKDYF

-3811 DKFGQPVIHYITVKD
+3811 DEYGQPLIIYKTIKG
-3826 EVIGH
+3826 EIIGH
-3831 HIYKL
+3831 HVYKL
-3836 INLYGDGNRATENYE
+3836 INLYGDGNRATENYK

-3865 DTEIPNDDI
+3865 DAEIPNADI
-3874 INYYGASLEKEDL
+3874 INYYGAGLTKEDVSL
-3887 FPPTSEYTD
+3887 PAIEASVVKKEYTEFKEITD
-3896 EDIERLMNPPEEE
+3896 EEPES
-3909 YFTEEEMENYG
+3909 
-3920 KEVKPTVEKPKQRE
+3920 KVAKAKSKE
-3934 LFTIE
+3934 LFTFE
-3939 KGIAQKSFRGKTL
+3939 KGIAQKSFRNKTL
-3952 NFVDNIATTKETVV
+3952 NFVDKITTKKDTVV
-3966 AMSNSK
+3966 GMQFNK
-3972 KTGVI
+3972 QTKIINV
-3977 SIDQKAMAQKFE
+3977 DQKAMIQKFE
-3989 DKAWTKPAKQSDGS
+3989 EKAWTTPSQQLDGS
-4003 FATPLAENQFSTMDE
+4003 FATALDANEFKSAEE
-4018 WFTFALIHELKH
+4018 WFTFGLLHEVKH
-4030 DTILKQEGETTGQ
+4030 DTIFKEEGETTGQ

-4051 AIADLNKNY
+4051 ALEDLRKNY
-4060 NVPVKVDAAEL
+4060 NIEESTAEVMTDLGAPITSLDISQEEWNSL
-4071 SNEYK
+4071 SE
-4076 AIDKQNVRDQLINQ
+4076 
-4090 EYYISTGEGTNEKN
+4090 
-4104 IKVDENNVEDALNLK
+4104 
-4119 GDAELVTK
+4119 
-4127 GFGDKFFIAG
+4127 
-4137 VPNAVY
+4137 
-4143 NIPSG
+4143 
-4148 SGSIEYESIEDI
+4148 
-4160 LSDVADESNRY
+4160 
-4171 LSAEEK
+4171 EEK
-4177 LSAIEYLKQYG
+4177 
-4188 IDLSEKEFI
+4188 
-4197 DPNQL
+4197 
-4202 SLFNDEAWEQE
+4202 EQIKKC
-4213 ENNDTCE
+4213 N
-4220 PF
+4220 

>member
-12 TSNRNYEQPKIDLRS
+12 TSNRNYEKPKVDLRS

-66 KSSTGWDSPIELVS
+66 RGSTGWDSPIELVS

-96 VDLENVYGL
+96 VDLENIYGL
-105 QQSWYNKLGRSLV
+105 QQSWYSKLGRSLV

-144 GNMSKLSGDPNG
+144 GNISKLSGDPNG
-156 YEGGIDSWMKN
+156 YEGSIDSWMKN
-167 MEDVIP
+167 MEDAIP

-202 VFKNLGFTAGAIAGA
+202 VLKNLGFTAGAIAGA
-217 ALQDVAVGAIT
+217 ALQDVAIGAIT

-289 VLNGM
+289 VLNGA
-294 RYGLITWG
+294 RYGVITWG
-302 AAQTESG
+302 AAQTEAG

-336 TGDALAE
+336 SGDALAE

-390 KVGAAGKIGLKEGS
+390 KELGTAGKIGLKEGS
-404 IDVFEKKSA
+404 IDVFEKKAA
-413 TGLGSRIWDS
+413 TGLGGRIWDS
-423 VKPRLANVL
+423 VKPKLANVL
-432 AEGVYEEGGQFAAE
+432 SEGVYEEGGQFAAE

-468 WDDLTEITSSTTYGL
+468 WDDLNEITSSTTYGL
-483 SEQFNTTEGINNM
+483 SEQFNTTEGVNNM

-562 DSGNVFKYKNLKHD
+562 DSGNIFKYKNLKHD

-604 SKEDFEKSFG
+604 NKEDFEKSFG

-628 VDSLIKKAND
+628 VDSLIEKANY

-656 NIDPKNEEEATE
+656 NVDPKNEEEATE
-668 AFNYATFENWKKDL
+668 SFNHATFENWKKDL

-702 VISSNP
+702 VIASNP
-708 LINNDILSKVT
+708 LVNNDILAKVT

-732 EQANRLNG
+732 EQANILNG
-740 TINESTTTAD
+740 TINENTTTAD
-750 KKAIREQVKAL
+750 RKAIREQVKAL
-761 RTASEK
+761 RTSSEK

-775 NLDLKTFHSIL
+775 NLDLKTFNSIL
-786 NFELNNQDSKK
+786 NFELNNQDGKK

-813 ADINRLTNLKKN
+813 ADINRLNNLKKN
-825 SSEIFDKLASEEGF
+825 SSEIFDNLATEKGF
-839 DKYFKQ
+839 NKYFKQ

-867 FVNKER
+867 FVNKEK

-898 DDRYEVTSPDGT
+898 DDRYQVTSPDGT

-937 KVIALNEDGT
+937 KVLALNEDGT

-958 NIDPTRLSGYKKLET
+958 NIDSKRLSGYKKLET

-997 TVAISTDTSFTPK
+997 TVVITTDTSFTPM

-1015 IVNANIFFQSGTTES
+1015 IVDANIFFQSGTTES

-1041 HIKNSREFL
+1041 HVKNSREFL
-1050 NNIDSLP
+1050 NNIDLLP
-1057 NKGNMRAIL
+1057 NKGSMRAIL

-1146 KTTDSKNNPRFRG
+1146 KTTDSKGNPRFRG

-1199 IENIDA
+1199 KENTNPD
-1205 NGIKE
+1205 GTKE
-1210 RNHVGGILIDK
+1210 RNHVGGILIGK

-1321 NNQININTSAMTIQI
+1321 NNQININTTAMTIQI

-1369 TKKFDDE
+1369 TKKFDEE
-1376 FLEYTLDKNGELNKE
+1376 FLEYTLDKNGDLNKE

-1411 ARAVDS
+1411 ARSIDS

-1424 AAPTAELPYSF
+1424 AAPTADIPYSF
-1435 KQKYATV
+1435 KQRYATI
-1442 EGMGLSIPTPTV
+1442 ESMGLFISTPTV
-1454 EDQVAE
+1454 EAKAAE

-1473 IGNDIPNTYTLSGD
+1473 IGNDTPNTYKLSGD

-1500 KVAVQIES
+1500 KVSVQIES
-1508 NETTKTLATDKLPDG
+1508 NETTKAIATNKTADG
-1523 RLKVDAIIVPE
+1523 KKVVDEVIIPALKT
-1534 LKKIALEKEQEFDLT
+1534 IALENEQEFDLL
-1549 KTNNEEYVFDYL
+1549 KTDEEYVFDYL
-1561 ANIIASDLQNKK
+1561 GNTIASDLQNKK
-1573 DTAVAPEEAPV
+1573 DAAVAPEEAPV
-1584 VEETVVEETPV
+1584 VEETVVEEAPV

-1626 GNERMTDAEIQLFKT
+1626 GNERMTDAELQLFKA
-1641 WHADNVPNIPFQI
+1641 WHAENVPTIPYEVVDTLI
-1654 LENIIE
+1654 TMHNGE
-1660 RGDIKAWGVFENGV
+1660 KAWGAFEDGV

-1700 PEEQQALLDEFKA
+1700 PEEQQELLDEFKSNQ
-1713 KPGVFTDRQ
+1713 GVFTDRQ

-1742 DDFSDFRKGKLPARS
+1742 DDFADFRKGKLPARS

-1762 RNFFA
+1762 RNLFSR
-1767 KILNFFKSFVTNPSL
+1767 ILNFFKSFVTNPSL
-1782 KEELFKAIDTGKF
+1782 KEDLFRAIDTGKF
-1795 KERTLSPTVINDA
+1795 KERTLSPTVFNEA

-1845 LFSPDGTTSDSMY
+1845 LFSPDGITSGSMY

-1872 GFSKIE
+1872 GFSKME
-1878 LLGDVAWDQ
+1878 LLGDVAWDE

-1894 SLRTLGISFNEEDRV
+1894 SLRTLGISFNEEDKV

-1952 QEASLS
+1952 QENSLS

-1967 SIVGFKL
+1967 SVVGFKL

-2061 GETYVA
+2061 TETYVA
-2067 PANLYTAIKQTQK
+2067 PANLYTAIKQTQN

-2087 MLASS
+2087 LLSSS

-2097 SYDKPSRNYQVD
+2097 SYDKVNKTYQVD
-2109 TVRIQDLPTNFPQ
+2109 TERIQNLPTNFPQ

-2145 LEQVSF
+2145 LEQISF
-2151 ERAVSAI
+2151 EKAVSAI

-2163 AEKDIMTL
+2163 AEKNIMTV

-2179 GGQLSKLAELYN
+2179 GGQFTKLAELYN
-2191 KVTNPSQESTY
+2191 KVTNPNQESTY
-2202 TGVEGQKMGA
+2202 SGVEGQKIGA
-2212 FAENNAPSLFEN
+2212 FAENNVPSLFEN

-2252 LKKGGLFFDVEGK
+2252 LKKGGLFFDAEGK

-2282 QNKGITTSKLSLGE
+2282 DNKGIATTKLTLGE

-2344 NKIFQGY
+2344 NKIFKGY

-2356 NLALDADNRKQLRNV
+2356 NLALDADNRKQLRNI

-2393 NELIEDNATME
+2393 NELISDNATME

-2417 NASIKEYIDSTVAET
+2417 NNSIKEYIDSTVVET
-2432 RAVLTENKQIISLKP
+2432 RAILEESKQIRLLK
-2447 NEFSYSGLI
+2447 EGVYAYSGLI
-2456 DTFAK
+2456 DAFAK
-2461 DEAFD
+2461 DESFN
-2466 KFALSDQTVNDILTF
+2466 KLALSDQTVNDILTF

-2547 INLKPGDPG
+2547 INLKPTDPG

-2565 TVTFKDVTIA
+2565 TVTFKDITTA
-2575 GSLSNVNKAFSKT
+2575 GSLSNAISAYSKT

-2612 SEQAEAWHQWQM
+2612 SEEAEAWHQWQM

-2639 NLQRHDVALMK
+2639 NLKRHDAALVK
-2650 TKEPKHILEVLK
+2650 TKEPKHVIEVLK

-2685 PVYYSMVKGTTM
+2685 PVYYSMVKGTTL

-2702 KMFEAGI
+2702 NMFEAGI

-2728 YNQDGSFNDD
+2728 YNQDGSFNDN

-2746 PWKSYGIQVETA
+2746 PWKAYGIQVETA
-2758 TEGAKEQTRGS
+2758 TEGTKEQTRGS

-2779 FDNGQTIGATP
+2779 FDNGNTIGATP

-2821 LGVVDT
+2821 LGVVDN
-2827 GNGFTLKD
+2827 GNGFTLKN

-2860 QLDKDTNQFLMPF
+2860 QLDKETNQFLIPF

-2911 FEQATKGRSLTMK
+2911 FEQATKGRSLAIKTA
-2924 NKEGVWEKITK
+2924 EGWKKISK
-2935 EKYKTLSD
+2935 QAYNTLSD
-2943 EEKAG
+2943 ADKKN
-2948 VMLTDDTLKFYV
+2948 VMLTDDTLKFYT
-2960 NKEGERYCE
+2960 KTDPYCE
-2969 VLIPHWFKG
+2969 ILLPHWLKG

-3015 ALSSVEAIRVKG
+3015 ALSSVEAVRVKG

-3079 EEATKEFYGELF
+3079 EEATKEYYGELF
-3091 DKGLLLTKE
+3091 DKGLLLTKQQQRE
-3100 QTKQLEQELAL
+3100 LERFLESSKTTPELNALLYSYTEGSVFDKDDITSEFLSDLAKQ
-3111 GKDAEYE
+3111 G
-3118 DRLVKSMFGDLG
+3118 
-3130 VFSDED
+3130 
-3136 IIDDFTKSLTEQGV
+3136 I
-3150 KETVVNEMYKKS
+3150 KETVIGEMYKKS
-3162 LENEYYDSLEKLIT
+3162 LENEYYDSLEKLVT
-3176 LPENFNRLVNPIN
+3176 LPENFDRLISPID
-3189 DAGLKALSIELD
+3189 DAGLKSLSTKLD
-3201 KLRGYDETTIKNRM
+3201 ELRGYDETTIKNRI
-3215 LDRNYLTTLR
+3215 LNRNYMTTLR

-3232 RWIGVA
+3232 RWVGIA

-3244 LSLKQKSEVYIDPSK
+3244 LSLKQKSEVYIDTNK
-3259 FSGLS
+3259 FYDLS
-3264 ERDER
+3264 EQDRK
-3269 FLGDGEIALKHNTV
+3269 FLGDGTIALKHNTV
-3283 MIDGKERVSLSGT
+3283 LIGGIEKVSLSVT
-3296 TVKDSTELI
+3296 TVKDSNELI
-3305 SDRLSGYATSFV
+3305 SNRLSGYATSFV

-3322 DYITKIVQSDLAIGT
+3322 DYITKIIQSDLVIRT
-3337 FMFLENIGAGEQTA
+3337 FMFLENIGTGEQAA

-3367 SVSAKGLFTG
+3367 SISAKSLFSQ
-3377 KNISVIK
+3377 KNIVVMK
-3384 NRFITTK
+3384 DKFITTGDMFK
-3391 DNLMSTELNV
+3391 NTELDV
-3401 TNLDGNIRDYY
+3401 TNLEGNIKDYY
-3412 AGTTF
+3412 TGTIF
-3417 NATRNAEQHKILDE
+3417 NAKQNANQLRILDE

-3510 DELKFKEITN
+3510 DQLEFKEITN

-3551 VVQNDTKYSDK
+3551 VVQNDTKYSDR

-3569 DNTSVAVRMEIAKRD
+3569 DNTSVAVRMEIAKKT
-3584 NPDMQILKE
+3584 NPSLQILKE
-3593 LQAET
+3593 LQADT
-3598 GERSDGVK
+3598 GERPDGVK

-3611 VRPDNANDKNM
+3611 TRPENAMDKNM
-3622 YTGMMRELRDNP
+3622 YTGMMRELRDTP

-3644 KLSILQG
+3644 ELSILQG
-3651 TYSSPLSIREII
+3651 TYASPLSIREII

-3677 GLTVNK
+3677 GLVANQN
-3683 TLDDFTKGWYQRN
+3683 LDKFTEGWYQRN
-3696 NFMNSDVFP
+3696 NFRNSDVFP
-3705 IVENIKFFIDY
+3705 VIENIKFFQSFTEEPIH
-3716 NEKVINTPEG
+3716 TPEG
-3726 PIYKYFSYSFPG
+3726 DLYKYFSYSFPAA
-3738 IEGLGIKG
+3738 EGLGIKSE
-3746 DDRKILLLSEKYNF
+3746 DRKILFLSEKYNF
-3760 MDLKHDYVRIPRV
+3760 MDLKHDYVKIPRV
-3773 VGGVDM
+3773 VGGIDM
-3779 VNGKEVNSADYA
+3779 VNGREVNSADYA
-3791 RRRAKGDFSLKDYF
+3791 RRKAKGDYSLKDYF
-3805 GYEKVK
+3805 GYAKVK
-3811 DKFGQPVIHYITVKD
+3811 NDFGQPLIVYNKIKNKI
-3826 EVIGH
+3826 IGH
-3831 HIYKL
+3831 HVYKL
-3836 INLYGDGNRATENYE
+3836 INLYGDGDRATENYE
-3851 YFKPSVI
+3851 YFKPSAI

-3865 DTEIPNDDI
+3865 SLEIHNADI
-3874 INYYGASLEKEDL
+3874 INYYGAGLTKEDVSL
-3887 FPPTSEYTD
+3887 QT
-3896 EDIERLMNPPEEE
+3896 EDDNTITLKD
-3909 YFTEEEMENYG
+3909 G
-3920 KEVKPTVEKPKQRE
+3920 KEYNKSDINSNMLEALGYNPKE
-3934 LFTIE
+3934 I
-3939 KGIAQKSFRGKTL
+3939 GK
-3952 NFVDNIATTKETVV
+3952 
-3966 AMSNSK
+3966 
-3972 KTGVI
+3972 
-3977 SIDQKAMAQKFE
+3977 
-3989 DKAWTKPAKQSDGS
+3989 
-4003 FATPLAENQFSTMDE
+4003 
-4018 WFTFALIHELKH
+4018 
-4030 DTILKQEGETTGQ
+4030 ILK
-4043 YEDRINQA
+4043 
-4051 AIADLNKNY
+4051 
-4060 NVPVKVDAAEL
+4060 
-4071 SNEYK
+4071 
-4076 AIDKQNVRDQLINQ
+4076 
-4090 EYYISTGEGTNEKN
+4090 
-4104 IKVDENNVEDALNLK
+4104 
-4119 GDAELVTK
+4119 
-4127 GFGDKFFIAG
+4127 
-4137 VPNAVY
+4137 
-4143 NIPSG
+4143 
-4148 SGSIEYESIEDI
+4148 SI
-4160 LSDVADESNRY
+4160 
-4171 LSAEEK
+4171 
-4177 LSAIEYLKQYG
+4177 
-4188 IDLSEKEFI
+4188 
-4197 DPNQL
+4197 
-4202 SLFNDEAWEQE
+4202 
-4213 ENNDTCE
+4213 C
-4220 PF
+4220 